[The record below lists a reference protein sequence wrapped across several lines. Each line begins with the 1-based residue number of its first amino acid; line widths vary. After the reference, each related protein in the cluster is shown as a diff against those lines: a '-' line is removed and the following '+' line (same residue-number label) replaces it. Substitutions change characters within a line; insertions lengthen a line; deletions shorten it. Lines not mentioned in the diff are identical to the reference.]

1 MAAVRP
7 PDPHGAGW
15 VPDMVLRMY
24 VGLVPAA
31 GRSVSAAMIRLV
43 ESGRV
48 AADGEPVLES
58 LYHLAESG
66 FG

>member
-1 MAAVRP
+1 
-7 PDPHGAGW
+7 
-15 VPDMVLRMY
+15 MVLRMY
-24 VGLVPAA
+24 VELVPAA

-43 ESGRV
+43 ESGQV
-48 AADGEPVLES
+48 AVDGGPVLES